1 VRTFDT
7 TSYVRKVLVMRFNR
21 FLWRPIYAFSERRFR
36 LG

>member
-1 VRTFDT
+1 VRTLDT

-21 FLWRPIYAFSERRFR
+21 FLWRPLHGFGERRFR